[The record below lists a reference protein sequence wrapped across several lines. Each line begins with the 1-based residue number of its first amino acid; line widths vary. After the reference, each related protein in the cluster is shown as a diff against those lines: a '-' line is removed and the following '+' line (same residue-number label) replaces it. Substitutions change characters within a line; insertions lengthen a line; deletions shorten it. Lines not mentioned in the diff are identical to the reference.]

1 MKQDR
6 DRRREMSELQNKA
19 NLKSKIK
26 IQSNFSDI
34 TTTNTKDSDMLA
46 SLSVEKAGLGHR
58 LNAKQKND
66 MELFPSAFGP
76 SSSSLTTSLTN
87 RNTTSTTTSLA
98 SRLRMNGKKSTTS
111 SMRDQAVE
119 AVMYDEDGEVTSTEY
134 IISKDNSEEWSQ
146 ISDDLALAMLSIYVE
161 REVASMVSIICVL
174 VLLYVSTVYLQFIL
188 FYYTILYYT
197 IHVCDR

>member
-26 IQSNFSDI
+26 ITSNFTDPN
-34 TTTNTKDSDMLA
+34 TNSSDSDMLA

-76 SSSSLTTSLTN
+76 SSSLTN
-87 RNTTSTTTSLA
+87 HRNTTSTTTSLA
-98 SRLRMNGKKSTTS
+98 SRLRMNGKKITS
-111 SMRDQAVE
+111 SSVRDQAVR

-134 IISKDNSEEWSQ
+134 IISKDNLEEWGQ

-161 REVASMVSIICVL
+161 REVASMVSFTQYML
-174 VLLYVSTVYLQFIL
+174 SSIL
-188 FYYTILYYT
+188 
-197 IHVCDR
+197 

>member
-19 NLKSKIK
+19 NNLKSKIK
-26 IQSNFSDI
+26 IQSNFTDT
-34 TTTNTKDSDMLA
+34 TTTNNSTYSISESDSDMLA

-76 SSSSLTTSLTN
+76 SSSSLTSLFN

-111 SMRDQAVE
+111 SVRDQAVG

-134 IISKDNSEEWSQ
+134 IISKDNSEEWGQ

-161 REVASMVSIICVL
+161 REVASMLCIIHFISSTLCFYCLHSI
-174 VLLYVSTVYLQFIL
+174 LLC
-188 FYYTILYYT
+188 YTTHLYK
-197 IHVCDR
+197 